1 MRDANFQPGR
11 LDTLRTRNSAAYK
24 AINVLIQRNGAQD
37 FFWKSTIRELDET
50 DWEEC
55 KLDIHHIFP
64 QDWCSKQGI
73 QPRKY
78 DSVLNK
84 TPISYKAN
92 RMVGGK
98 APSDYLLQLQNH
110 KSVML
115 EDEGMDELLRS
126 HFIDPTFLRNN
137 DFTGFLESRRRL
149 LISEIAKVMGKPA
162 VETGDAIPDDD
173 TDDE

>member
-78 DSVLNK
+78 DSVLNTQEYEGTGVGLAIVK
-84 TPISYKAN
+84 MVAEKHGGRAWAESSPGTGSTFSLAFPN
-92 RMVGGK
+92 RE
-98 APSDYLLQLQNH
+98 AADS
-110 KSVML
+110 
-115 EDEGMDELLRS
+115 
-126 HFIDPTFLRNN
+126 
-137 DFTGFLESRRRL
+137 
-149 LISEIAKVMGKPA
+149 
-162 VETGDAIPDDD
+162 
-173 TDDE
+173 